1 MAAARALCVRA
12 LLFLQATVLLLLVVT
27 DVRGDTSTA
36 GTHNLTSFVNL
47 YIGTGGGGW
56 GVSEVAPGPQVP
68 FGAMRLS
75 PDTSLGLEPI
85 RINFLVNGGYYYFD
99 RYVECFSHTHV
110 NGAGG
115 SDWQNF
121 GVTVT
126 RWLTDDTVKNAGYRS
141 GFRHEEETLEV
152 GYYGVNLDTAG
163 TLAEVTACGTH
174 AGMHRY
180 SCRSRQPDAGAAE
193 PCFLIVD
200 ICHVAVR
207 TDAYLDFAKACKTAE
222 IIRVEATVSGYR
234 LTAKM
239 FNAGGMTSLTPKG
252 GVEVFFAMEVTAAD
266 SASLDSIPLNV
277 SYWKD
282 GKVQH
287 NEQPANHTGT
297 DSRSLGVAFGSPAPL
312 ENSSTV
318 FTVSAAISFVSIDS
332 ALNNLRV
339 QLAGMSFDACRLA
352 AVGMW
357 EAVLQQV
364 QIGGLDALA
373 ATRRDEVVTF
383 YTAQYH
389 AHLSPTTYSEASG
402 EYLGFDGEVHTVAAG
417 TRHVSDLSL
426 WDTYRS
432 HGPLMVFL
440 QPDMTRDAVNSMIAM
455 YNQSG
460 NGTFPIWPMASL
472 ELGLMVGHHGVII
485 AADAV
490 RKGVKG
496 LDAEV
501 IFNAVVATVKLQN
514 AVRLGTI
521 NYTPMED
528 ARRSAAKTLDYAL
541 DAGCAQI
548 FAAFMNRSDIAASF
562 ARPARAYREIWSDD
576 QQAFCGRHANGTFD
590 CDFMWV
596 PYPHQHNFVEG
607 NGGEYRWYVQHQ
619 LFELVALYKSPEY
632 FAEELYKFFAD
643 STLWPLNTTLPNP
656 FFWAGNEPTFMTPF
670 QFNWAGNEFAHLT
683 QAWVPLLDDTYFFN
697 GPDGVPG
704 NDDYGAMAS
713 WLMFGYLGLYPAS
726 ATNNYTLFVPRFD
739 EVTLL
744 VSAAGA
750 VVTPFSNVPATGGA
764 VLRLVAHGRPA
775 SGPAYLANVSVNG
788 MWLTTPFVTQEQL
801 AASGGAVAQLDFY
814 LCSEATVFGQP
825 APSAGGPQ
833 PWQPSLEA
841 TDLDASRQRVE
852 RALRSLPPELR
863 EASGQRRT
871 IV

>member
-1 MAAARALCVRA
+1 MTR
-12 LLFLQATVLLLLVVT
+12 TVLIVSITTVALIAALASATIVHHHASAAT
-27 DVRGDTSTA
+27 TA
-36 GTHNLTSFVNL
+36 GTGNLTKLVNL
-47 YIGTGGGGW
+47 YIGTGGGGF

-75 PDTSLGLEPI
+75 PDTSFGLEPI
-85 RINFLVNGGYYYFD
+85 RIAFNNNGGYYYYD
-99 RYVECFSHTHV
+99 TYVECFSHVHV
-110 NGAGG
+110 DGAGI

-180 SCRSRQPDAGAAE
+180 TCRSRQPDAGAAE

-200 ICHVAVR
+200 ICHVAFGG
-207 TDAYLDFAKACKTAE
+207 DLLEYAKACKSAE
-222 IIRVEATVSGYR
+222 IIGVIANTDGTTTVLATMVNNGGLSGRQGGIRIYFAATV
-234 LTAKM
+234 
-239 FNAGGMTSLTPKG
+239 
-252 GVEVFFAMEVTAAD
+252 AATTQ
-266 SASLDSIPLNV
+266 STGAAVPLNT
-277 SYWKD
+277 SYWID
-282 GKVQH
+282 GRVQRH
-287 NEQPANHTGT
+287 AEPAANLSTT
-297 DSRSLGVAFGSPAPL
+297 SKSLGVAL
-312 ENSSTV
+312 ETLPPGEGDATV

-455 YNQSG
+455 YNQTSG
-460 NGTFPIWPMASL
+460 TDFPIWPMANI
-472 ELGLMVGHHGVII
+472 ETGCMVGHHGVII

-501 IFNAVVATVKLQN
+501 VYNAVTS
-514 AVRLGTI
+514 AVRKQSQGQLGTL
-521 NYTPMED
+521 NYVTTD
-528 ARRSAAKTLDYAL
+528 SDIHAASDTLDYAL

-548 FAAFMNRSDIAASF
+548 FAEFMNRSADAAEF
-562 ARPARAYREIWSDD
+562 AVPASAYRNVWDNNT
-576 QQAFCGRHANGTFD
+576 QFFCPRFANGTFTCPWLD
-590 CDFMWV
+590 LYA
-596 PYPHQHNFVEG
+596 PYSLGGSGYTES
-607 NGGEYRWYVQHQ
+607 NGEQYRWYVQHQ

-739 EVTLL
+739 EVTLQRVGGWCGGDAL
-744 VSAAGA
+744 LERAGDGRLGAAAGGARAACEWAGVPGERERERDAAGDAIRDAGAAGGERRCGGAAGLLPVLGGDGVRAAGA
-750 VVTPFSNVPATGGA
+750 VGG
-764 VLRLVAHGRPA
+764 R
-775 SGPAYLANVSVNG
+775 
-788 MWLTTPFVTQEQL
+788 
-801 AASGGAVAQLDFY
+801 AAAVAAL
-814 LCSEATVFGQP
+814 VR
-825 APSAGGPQ
+825 SA
-833 PWQPSLEA
+833 
-841 TDLDASRQRVE
+841 
-852 RALRSLPPELR
+852 
-863 EASGQRRT
+863 
-871 IV
+871 